1 MNTRHKEL
9 ELSNF
14 MQNKECHNLI
24 KLLWVLMKL
33 IHPTIGERKNIIS
46 PPLTLFVQY
55 MHNIQTIQIYLI
67 TNLHLQ
73 LYRIFYLWSY
83 IWLFKRIPIF
93 WFNHFMLV
101 GVVQFQLNSFIQHST
116 CQNVTITCDV
126 FFKADSISTFLECTS
141 TLEKNYSRQ
150 KLVQL
155 AKATSTNQF
164 KLTLLAFKKTTYMT
178 LLHVM

>member
-126 FFKADSISTFLECTS
+126 FFQGRLNFYFSGMHFNFRK
-141 TLEKNYSRQ
+141 
-150 KLVQL
+150 KLQQ
-155 AKATSTNQF
+155 T
-164 KLTLLAFKKTTYMT
+164 KTCVAGKSYI
-178 LLHVM
+178 HEPIQVDPSCI